1 MKAHKGHVRYIDMLL
16 AKHCGMK
23 PMGVLRYYFT
33 SLKGYNGY
41 VMKKFSSLPTLEQC
55 RLLKL
60 VERDKKHRRK
70 TWRNPIKKYVKEA
83 AVQ

>member
-1 MKAHKGHVRYIDMLL
+1 MKAHKGHVRYLDLL
-16 AKHCGMK
+16 LSDQCGLK

-33 SLKGYNGY
+33 SLKRYNGY

-60 VERDKKHRRK
+60 VEREKKHRRK

-83 AVQ
+83 VAQ